1 MELVIGIIGI
11 LLTLWTIKIQ
21 FYSKPKG
28 ELEHMILTFKSTQKL
43 SLQVQDELETLIVQY
58 NSWEC
63 EMFPNLTY
71 RTCLEEMKA
80 CFKTNL
86 TDDVL
91 KNILSYKLSKST
103 ILSLTQSLETRQNS
117 LIQLQ
122 ANLNL
127 VRRQMANNE
136 IAGT

>member
-21 FYSKPKG
+21 FYSKPKE

-71 RTCLEEMKA
+71 RTCLEEMK
-80 CFKTNL
+80 
-86 TDDVL
+86 DR
-91 KNILSYKLSKST
+91 KS
-103 ILSLTQSLETRQNS
+103 
-117 LIQLQ
+117 
-122 ANLNL
+122 
-127 VRRQMANNE
+127 VV
-136 IAGT
+136 